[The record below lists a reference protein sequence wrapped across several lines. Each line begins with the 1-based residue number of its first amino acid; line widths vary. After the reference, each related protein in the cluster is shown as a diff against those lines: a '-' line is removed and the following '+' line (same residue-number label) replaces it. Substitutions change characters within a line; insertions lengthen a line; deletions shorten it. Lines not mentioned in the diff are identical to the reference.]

1 MEHDQFEEEKLS
13 RELYGRNLA
22 EKIIRKLIK
31 QLEGR
36 TPPAGIYRSH
46 RDYCGI
52 GIFYD
57 GSSFSIQYVYE
68 SWPEKSIVSFRNED
82 EIISFLAEHSD
93 YSMSGYDKKS
103 VMKES
108 DAFKLNNQRITRKFL
123 LNFLSTQK

>member
-1 MEHDQFEEEKLS
+1 
-13 RELYGRNLA
+13 
-22 EKIIRKLIK
+22 
-31 QLEGR
+31 
-36 TPPAGIYRSH
+36 
-46 RDYCGI
+46 
-52 GIFYD
+52 
-57 GSSFSIQYVYE
+57 VYE